1 MSNSL
6 QTDKS
11 AHLAAKASEENA
23 SDPLNSTHGRRPSML
38 KRMRG
43 MTKGDRRNATML
55 TQQVST
61 GAMDP
66 EDIDATSVFR
76 IRTTRFP
83 RPQRKAA

>member
-11 AHLAAKASEENA
+11 ARLAVKASEQNA
-23 SDPLNSTHGRRPSML
+23 SDPLSSSHGRRPSML

-55 TQQVST
+55 TQQVSS

-66 EDIDATSVFR
+66 EDIDATSVYR
-76 IRTTRFP
+76 IRTTRSI

>member
-11 AHLAAKASEENA
+11 ARLAVMATQENA
-23 SDPLNSTHGRRPSML
+23 SDPLNSTHGRRPSVL

-43 MTKGDRRNATML
+43 MTKGDRRSATML
-55 TQQVST
+55 TQQVSS

-66 EDIDATSVFR
+66 EDIDATSVYR
-76 IRTTRFP
+76 IRTTRST